1 MVYLENIT
9 NGSIREVLNQFG
21 LVLNCVASSTEIPYS
36 FWGTP
41 KAGRKYNPLFIHFD
55 THLHSILHE
64 ASHYVS
70 MPQIRRSHD
79 SHDASGGI
87 LE

>member
-9 NGSIREVLNQFG
+9 NGSIREVLNRFG
-21 LVLNCVASSTEIPYS
+21 LVPNCVASSTKIPYS
-36 FWGTP
+36 FCGTP
-41 KAGRKYNPLFIHFD
+41 KAGRKNNPLFIYFD
-55 THLHSILHE
+55 TPLRSILHE

-70 MPQIRRSHD
+70 MLHIRGSHD
-79 SHDASGGI
+79 SHDVSGGI